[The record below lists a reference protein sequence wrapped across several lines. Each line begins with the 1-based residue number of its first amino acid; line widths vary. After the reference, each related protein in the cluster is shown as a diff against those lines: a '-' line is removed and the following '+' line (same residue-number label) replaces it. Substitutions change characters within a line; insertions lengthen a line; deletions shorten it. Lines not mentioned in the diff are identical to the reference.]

1 MKYIH
6 SYKLEEGK
14 SLNDLELL
22 TQLLS
27 VLKLKSTTKSSIEL
41 YVDKYTL
48 SEYQKL
54 GMDKLYDN
62 INTEILESFPTKKL
76 SKDYLNCT
84 KLWVMKHQK
93 EPFCILDTDVVLHN
107 MTDDVLE
114 RAKVSFLYPVSS
126 TSYPF
131 PTTINKPKG
140 FDWTDRE
147 KVCFLNSLPINTSI
161 LAFTDLDFVKKY
173 TDRYFEFVLEN
184 KSKSSKKS
192 LDYVIQS
199 EAKAIEHWLLSSM
212 IWDKKH
218 DEFGTYM
225 EGFPT
230 QSLTTAMSFP
240 LGLNHQ
246 IYNIEPKK
254 LFEEISGQIFHLLD
268 AKYFYDRADKEANM
282 NLYLEWDNLKNNLI
296 SANNDFIQYLKIQS
310 YFDILENIEKYCRE
324 IPKGIN

>member
-1 MKYIH
+1 MKFI
-6 SYKLEEGK
+6 SKLQAEGH
-14 SLNDLELL
+14 
-22 TQLLS
+22 
-27 VLKLKSTTKSSIEL
+27 I
-41 YVDKYTL
+41 
-48 SEYQKL
+48 
-54 GMDKLYDN
+54 DN
-62 INTEILESFPTKKL
+62 L
-76 SKDYLNCT
+76 
-84 KLWVMKHQK
+84 
-93 EPFCILDTDVVLHN
+93 
-107 MTDDVLE
+107 
-114 RAKVSFLYPVSS
+114 R
-126 TSYPF
+126 
-131 PTTINKPKG
+131 
-140 FDWTDRE
+140 
-147 KVCFLNSLPINTSI
+147 
-161 LAFTDLDFVKKY
+161 
-173 TDRYFEFVLEN
+173 
-184 KSKSSKKS
+184 

-218 DEFGTYM
+218 DEFGTPL

-230 QSLTTAMSFP
+230 QSLTTAISFP